1 MAVLRT
7 LPGRIKTLNTR
18 RVNVLKGEQRRVS
31 GSARVSLKRRIWL
44 RDAGQCCLCGR
55 VVDLCDSEL
64 DHRIALQFGGGNE
77 ETNLWTLCTECH
89 RQKSVSENGEWYAGP
104 DAAGGVRRSWQGRR
118 YHRTVTHPGGDHRR
132 KNDRPGHRPPS
143 HAEKK
148 FRFRAVNMLTGCP
161 GIFEVFIFI
170 IQFVVRKKC

>member
-89 RQKSVSENGEWYAGP
+89 RQKSVSETASGMPDPTLPEVMAGQTISSDCDP
-104 DAAGGVRRSWQGRR
+104 PR
-118 YHRTVTHPGGDHRR
+118 GGDHPAKKTIAPDTAPRLMQR
-132 KNDRPGHRPPS
+132 KNSCCRP
-143 HAEKK
+143 
-148 FRFRAVNMLTGCP
+148 VNMLTGCP
-161 GIFEVFIFI
+161 GIFAVFIFI

>member
-18 RVNVLKGEQRRVS
+18 RINVLKGEQCRVS

-44 RDAGQCCLCGR
+44 RDAGHCCLCGC

-77 ETNLWTLCTECH
+77 EMNLWTLCTECH
-89 RQKSVSENGEWYAGP
+89 RQKSVSETASGMP
-104 DAAGGVRRSWQGRR
+104 DPTLPEVSGGHGRA
-118 YHRTVTHPGGDHRR
+118 D
-132 KNDRPGHRPPS
+132 D
-143 HAEKK
+143 
-148 FRFRAVNMLTGCP
+148 
-161 GIFEVFIFI
+161 I
-170 IQFVVRKKC
+170 IGL

>member
-1 MAVLRT
+1 
-7 LPGRIKTLNTR
+7 
-18 RVNVLKGEQRRVS
+18 S

-89 RQKSVSENGEWYAGP
+89 RQKSVSETASGMPDPTLPEVMAGQTISSDCDPPRGGSSGE
-104 DAAGGVRRSWQGRR
+104 
-118 YHRTVTHPGGDHRR
+118 

-148 FRFRAVNMLTGCP
+148 FLFQAS
-161 GIFEVFIFI
+161 
-170 IQFVVRKKC
+170 

>member
-18 RVNVLKGEQRRVS
+18 RINVLRGEQRRVS
-31 GSARVSLKRRIWL
+31 GSARVSLKRRIWR
-44 RDAGQCCLCGR
+44 RDAGHCCLCRR

-77 ETNLWTLCTECH
+77 
-89 RQKSVSENGEWYAGP
+89 
-104 DAAGGVRRSWQGRR
+104 
-118 YHRTVTHPGGDHRR
+118 GGDHPAK
-132 KNDRPGHRPPS
+132 KNDRPGHRAPS

-148 FRFRAVNMLTGCP
+148 FPFQGS
-161 GIFEVFIFI
+161 
-170 IQFVVRKKC
+170 